1 MIWLVIVAISVAAG
15 WLLGQGDAA
24 THLQAA
30 IAAAPAGGLALLL
43 GVTLG
48 FYGRDRVRL
57 RRTYASPSL
66 AYLGKLLL
74 FASLA
79 ASTAWVLA
87 PLAWPRSCLHYFA
100 AAGAAGAAVWV
111 GNLPPRL

>member
-1 MIWLVIVAISVAAG
+1 MIWLVGIILSVSAG
-15 WLLGQGDAA
+15 WLFGHGDVAA
-24 THLQAA
+24 HPVLARA
-30 IAAAPAGGLALLL
+30 SAPADGLTLLL

-57 RRTYASPSL
+57 RRTYASPSVSYAAKAL
-66 AYLGKLLL
+66 F

-79 ASTAWVLA
+79 AAATWVCS
-87 PLAWPRSCLHYFA
+87 PVGWPPSCLHVFA
-100 AAGAAGAAVWV
+100 AAGAAGAALWL